1 MIKRISMMK
10 KYIKNNEGF
19 SLVEVAIALV
29 LIGLIIGGVL
39 KGHELIVS
47 AKINATVQDL
57 EGYRVAIHLFQER
70 YGALPGD
77 FSSASHYIRRDLRN
91 GNGNG
96 VLEGDGLDP
105 GTEAGNF
112 WIHLAAANLIQDVGR
127 GVPSEKIGGV
137 VTAQNNPTPD
147 RLGLWLILGKAHGR
161 RGQGALL
168 TPFQARTICQ
178 KMDSEH
184 PLSGSV
190 QAGDGDDVPAGS
202 CVRNEGF
209 NGDNNQPSCVVYVRV

>member
-1 MIKRISMMK
+1 MMK
-10 KYIKNNEGF
+10 KYIKNNDGF

-39 KGHELIVS
+39 KGQELIAS
-47 AKINATVQDL
+47 AKINATVQNM

-77 FSSASHYIRRDLRN
+77 FSGASQYIRRDLRD

-96 VLEGDGLDP
+96 IVEGEGLDP

-112 WIHLAAANLIQDVGR
+112 WVHLSAANLIQDVGSS
-127 GVPSEKIGGV
+127 VPSEKIGGV
-137 VTAQNNPTPD
+137 VTVQNNPTPD
-147 RLGLWLILGKAHGR
+147 RIGLWLILGKYHGR
-161 RGQGALL
+161 SGQGALL
-168 TPFQARTICQ
+168 TPTQARTICQ
-178 KMDSEH
+178 KMDSAD

-190 QAGDGDDVPAGS
+190 QAGDGLDVTPGS
-202 CVRNEGF
+202 CVT
-209 NGDNNQPSCVVYVRV
+209 NGDFKGDNTQTSCVLYVRV

>member
-1 MIKRISMMK
+1 MIKKGHMMK
-10 KYIKNNEGF
+10 AYIKNNEGF

-39 KGHELIVS
+39 KGQELIAS
-47 AKINATVQDL
+47 AKINSTIQNL

-77 FSSASHYIRRDLRN
+77 FSEASHSLRRDLRD

-96 VLEGDGLDP
+96 IVEGEGLDL

-112 WIHLAAANLIQDVGR
+112 WRHLAAANLIQDVGR

-137 VTAQNNPTPD
+137 VTVQNNPTPD
-147 RLGLWLILGKAHGR
+147 RAGLWLILGKPQGR
-161 RGQGALL
+161 NGQGGAL
-168 TPFQARTICQ
+168 TPLQARTICQ
-178 KMDSEH
+178 KMDSAN
-184 PLSGSV
+184 PLAGSV
-190 QAGDGDDVPAGS
+190 QAGDGVDARAGS
-202 CVRNEGF
+202 CVRNGDF
-209 NGDNNQPSCVVYVRV
+209 NADNSQPSCVIYVRI